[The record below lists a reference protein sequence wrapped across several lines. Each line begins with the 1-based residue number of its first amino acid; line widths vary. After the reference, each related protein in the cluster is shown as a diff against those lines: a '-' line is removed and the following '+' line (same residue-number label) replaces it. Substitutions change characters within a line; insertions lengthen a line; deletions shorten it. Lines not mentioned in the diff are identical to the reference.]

1 MSQSE
6 KPKFE
11 QEWQRALESATETPP
26 PSAWEG
32 IEARLDAR
40 KSAVVMPLAWWRSP
54 KAYYAAA
61 AVVALSLL
69 SWPVLRLS
77 QPDRIGEVT
86 SENTT
91 PGVNSTEADAP
102 ELAVRV
108 PETTPPTIPTEAAPV
123 AKAPIRP
130 MTTEPKTDR
139 LADVS
144 ATPEL
149 SNVPALEVP
158 SRLKSIDV
166 ESQNPHL
173 APMAASGLAVLPR
186 VSVPDSARPE
196 KVTERQL
203 ASDFMPKTD
212 GNNGTMGNGIA
223 PKSGGMSGLAPT
235 IIAITSSSRH
245 SKSEDIERVIM
256 GSSTMPLRTPALTF
270 PIAQRMRVGTSEGAI
285 HLAQRT
291 ILYDAAETKFPSLPR
306 RGRVRELW
314 AGISLMPAFFNPK
327 IDVTTA
333 PAAFSDA
340 KASRESLS
348 SGSRGQLSYAVQLQG
363 GKRLSRHWSV
373 ETGVSYLQGNS
384 DFKSP
389 GYILDATTSKSQ
401 NVLENALTT
410 GKQGNNYFPTIIGT
424 SSSDNS
430 SGAYIAL
437 DQNATNNYRY
447 VQVPAQAGYTLNPD
461 GRLSY
466 TLLGGVVANLFLQ
479 NQIQDSQGAALKT
492 TADDG
497 IYRGLNWSATT
508 GVRVNYRLAEHWDAT
523 LSGSYQKAVASI
535 LKDSRTLDSRP
546 QLYGVAWGVR
556 YVF

>member
-6 KPKFE
+6 KHKFE
-11 QEWQRALESATETPP
+11 QEWQRAFESAAETPP

-32 IEARLDAR
+32 IESRLDAR
-40 KSAVVMPLAWWRSP
+40 KSAAVVPLAWWRSP
-54 KAYYAAA
+54 KVYYAAA
-61 AVVALSLL
+61 AVAALLLL

-77 QPDRIGEVT
+77 QPDSSGEVT

-91 PGVNSTEADAP
+91 PSFGSAAIDTP
-102 ELAVRV
+102 ELAARV
-108 PETTPPTIPTEAAPV
+108 PETKPPSGHSEASPSV
-123 AKAPIRP
+123 NAPIRP
-130 MTTEPKTDR
+130 TTAEPKIER
-139 LADVS
+139 LADALS
-144 ATPEL
+144 ARSVLPAA
-149 SNVPALEVP
+149 PALEIP
-158 SRLKSIDV
+158 ARSGITGV
-166 ESQNPHL
+166 ESQSLRPAPTAVSDLAALPH
-173 APMAASGLAVLPR
+173 
-186 VSVPDSARPE
+186 VSVPESMHPE
-196 KVTERQL
+196 KSTDGNRATDL
-203 ASDFMPKTD
+203 MPKTD
-212 GNNGTMGNGIA
+212 GNTGTSGTSFV
-223 PKSGGMSGLAPT
+223 PKSGEIPGQTPT

-245 SKSEDIERVIM
+245 GKPEDIERVIM
-256 GSSTMPLRTPALTF
+256 GSSTVPLRTPALTF
-270 PIAQRMRVGTSEGAI
+270 PIAQPSPVGTSEGTV
-285 HLAQRT
+285 HLAQRAVR
-291 ILYDAAETKFPSLPR
+291 YDEAELPSLPR

-314 AGISLMPAFFNPK
+314 AGVSLMPAFFNPK

-333 PAAFSDA
+333 PAAFSNA
-340 KASRESLS
+340 KASRESLA
-348 SGSRGQLSYAVQLQG
+348 SGSRGQLSYAVQIHG

-384 DFKSP
+384 GFNSP
-389 GYILDATTSKSQ
+389 GYVLDATTSKSQ

-410 GKQGNNYFPTIIGT
+410 GKQGNDYFSTIVGT
-424 SSSDNS
+424 SSFDKSN
-430 SGAYIAL
+430 GAYIAL
-437 DQNATNNYRY
+437 DQNAANNYRY

-479 NQIQDSQGAALKT
+479 NQIQDSQGAAHKT

-523 LSGSYQKAVASI
+523 LTGAYQKAVASI
-535 LKDSRTLDSRP
+535 LRDSRTLDSRP